1 MGLYLQM
8 PVQYLEKMSRVD
20 VETDE
25 EEEED
30 IVSK

>member
-1 MGLYLQM
+1 MGLYLQV

-25 EEEED
+25 EEED

>member
-1 MGLYLQM
+1 MGLYLQV

-20 VETDE
+20 VETE